1 MSVQFYLR
9 IPPCAP
15 ADQIA
20 SFVRECED
28 AGFAGVGILDSPMLL
43 RELFV
48 TMTASALAT
57 SRIRLATAVT
67 NPATRHVSVLAS
79 AAKAVEELAPGRVEI
94 WIGRGMT
101 ATGTIG
107 QPPAPLEDVRESIA
121 ALQKLL
127 AGESI
132 DFNGVTSRL
141 RHGGG
146 GHIPVYMAATGPK
159 ALTLAG
165 AVADGVLVEV
175 GIHPQVIA
183 EVRRYIAEGARQT
196 GRDPTEV
203 KLIASATTI
212 IKDDLEV
219 ARERARLLAVHWLV
233 ERQFF
238 PWLRTAGVETDE
250 VELPGE
256 LWELYPDVG
265 HAIDQ
270 ERARQLCSFLPQEML
285 VQICDTLGFIGTPEH
300 CAERVRETAASGL
313 DGLFLKGEPTYELP
327 HQEMTAFRDIVFP
340 TLAAP

>member
-15 ADQIA
+15 ADRIA

-28 AGFAGVGILDSPMLL
+28 AGFAGVGILDSPILL

-48 TMTASALAT
+48 TMTAAALAT

-67 NPATRHVSVLAS
+67 NPATRHASVLAS

-107 QPPAPLEDVRESIA
+107 RSPAPLKDVRESII

-127 AGESI
+127 AGEPVE
-132 DFNGVTSRL
+132 FNGVTSRL

-146 GHIPVYMAATGPK
+146 GHIPVCMAATGPK

-175 GIHPQVIA
+175 GIHPRVIA
-183 EVRRYIAEGARQT
+183 EVRRYIAEGARQA
-196 GRDPTEV
+196 GRDPNKV
-203 KLIASATTI
+203 KLIASAATI
-212 IKDDLEV
+212 IEDDLHA

-233 ERQFF
+233 ERQFA
-238 PWLRTAGVETDE
+238 PWLGVAGVKTDS
-250 VELPGE
+250 VDPPRE
-256 LWELYPDVG
+256 LWDLYPDVG
-265 HAIDQ
+265 HAVDQ
-270 ERARQLCSFLPQEML
+270 EWARQLCSFLPQEML
-285 VQICDTLGFIGTPEH
+285 AQICDTLGFIGTPEH
-300 CAERVRETAASGL
+300 CAERVREAAANGL
-313 DGLFLKGEPTYELP
+313 DGLFLKGESTYELP
-327 HQEMTAFRDIVFP
+327 YQEMAAFRDIVFP

>member
-20 SFVRECED
+20 AFVRECED
-28 AGFAGVGILDSPMLL
+28 AGFAGVGILDSPLLL

-48 TMTASALAT
+48 TMTAAALAT

-67 NPATRHVSVLAS
+67 NPATRHASVLAS
-79 AAKAVEELAPGRVEI
+79 AAKAVEELAPDRVEI
-94 WIGRGMT
+94 WIGRRMT

-107 QPPAPLEDVRESIA
+107 QPPAPLRDVRESIV
-121 ALQKLL
+121 ALRKLL
-127 AGESI
+127 AGKPV

-146 GHIPVYMAATGPK
+146 ERIPVYMAATGPK

-175 GIHPQVIA
+175 GIHPRVIA
-183 EVRRYIAEGARQT
+183 EVRRYIAGARQT
-196 GRDPTEV
+196 GRDPGEV
-203 KLIASATTI
+203 KLIASAATI
-212 IKDDLEV
+212 IEEDLQA

-233 ERQFF
+233 ERQFV
-238 PWLRTAGVETDE
+238 PWLRTAGVETDS
-250 VELPGE
+250 VELPRE

-265 HAIDQ
+265 HAVDQ

-285 VQICDTLGFIGTPEH
+285 AHICDTLGFIGTAEH
-300 CAERVRETAASGL
+300 CAERVREAAANGL
-313 DGLFLKGEPTYELP
+313 DGLFLKGEATYELP

-340 TLAAP
+340 TLTAP